1 MIKRV
6 PAFLLALALLSA
18 LFPVRARAEDAAV
31 LMVKHAVFTGWQL
44 GDGKVKSLT
53 ATRTVTDK
61 LGKTVDTGVENRIG
75 MVYRRDAS
83 YPDGSAASNGFTGNL
98 FWEGHENGFTT
109 PTYGDATSYY
119 LALDAL
125 VAEGTPQLPATNTGA
140 DTVNGKPVD
149 IVNVTMDGAKPMNL
163 YVDSATGA
171 YLKLVVDPGGSYETT
186 IDNLTY
192 TTIGGKKFLSSFR
205 YDDGETVTYSNYKIN
220 PQIGVDALHPPAPTA
235 TWAFTDPSP
244 MKVRV
249 TQNGVYFDATINGVK
264 GRFQLDTGADGILV
278 TKGFAGRLNAKPFRH
293 TQSYGI
299 GGEGAIATDLLKVDT
314 IEVGG
319 NVLSN
324 VVVSANKAQFNGD
337 DEKLDGLFGF
347 AFLGGAVVEVNLSNQ
362 TMAIHEPQ
370 SSLDAYPGVVVN
382 PDLSDGTPVVPM
394 KMDGTV
400 DVNATFDMGS
410 SFQVLFPHDLP
421 AKTGLKFLI
430 DNSSAAS
437 HVTFS
442 GVAGDE
448 NDECGNIDSMAV
460 GPIVYSPLPACNTY
474 SLSGRDV
481 LVGFDFL
488 KNFDF
493 VFAYAQ
499 GKIVMTPHKQ

>member
-1 MIKRV
+1 
-6 PAFLLALALLSA
+6 
-18 LFPVRARAEDAAV
+18 
-31 LMVKHAVFTGWQL
+31 
-44 GDGKVKSLT
+44 
-53 ATRTVTDK
+53 
-61 LGKTVDTGVENRIG
+61 
-75 MVYRRDAS
+75 
-83 YPDGSAASNGFTGNL
+83 
-98 FWEGHENGFTT
+98 
-109 PTYGDATSYY
+109 
-119 LALDAL
+119 
-125 VAEGTPQLPATNTGA
+125 
-140 DTVNGKPVD
+140 
-149 IVNVTMDGAKPMNL
+149 
-163 YVDSATGA
+163 
-171 YLKLVVDPGGSYETT
+171 
-186 IDNLTY
+186 
-192 TTIGGKKFLSSFR
+192 
-205 YDDGETVTYSNYKIN
+205 
-220 PQIGVDALHPPAPTA
+220 
-235 TWAFTDPSP
+235 
-244 MKVRV
+244 
-249 TQNGVYFDATINGVK
+249 
-264 GRFQLDTGADGILV
+264 
-278 TKGFAGRLNAKPFRH
+278 
-293 TQSYGI
+293 
-299 GGEGAIATDLLKVDT
+299 LKVDT

-319 NVLSN
+319 NTLSN
-324 VVVSANKAQFNGD
+324 VVVSANKAQFDGD

-347 AFLGGAVVEVNLSNQ
+347 AFLGGAVVEVDLSDQ
-362 TMAIHEPQ
+362 TMTIRDPL

-382 PDLSDGTPVVPM
+382 PDLSNGTPVVPM

-442 GVAGDE
+442 GVQGDE
-448 NDECGNIDSMAV
+448 DDECGNIDSMAV